1 MVSTKIKS
9 KTYTTTKVKN
19 NILRVWNTTTDKD
32 RHDWY
37 RTANRFAQKV
47 SEIYHVDNSRV
58 IGILSALSP
67 LTTWERNKQM
77 VHDFLVYG
85 TVGAFAMNVN
95 KCKDIMECDGTDKA
109 ILKIL
114 NGEKTKNFYLNI
126 KYPNCA
132 DHLTVDRHAIRI
144 ALNIKRNSFSISSD
158 ELGLSKPQYNFIKE
172 AYIKAA
178 NKVGVKPL
186 LMQSA
191 TWVKI
196 RD

>member
-1 MVSTKIKS
+1 MKQIKIAH
-9 KTYTTTKVKN
+9 TEYTQTKVKN

-37 RTANRFAQKV
+37 GTANRFAQKV

-67 LTTWERNKQM
+67 LKTWEQNKQM

-85 TVGAFAMNVN
+85 TAGTFAMNVN

-144 ALNIKRNSFSISSD
+144 ALNITD
-158 ELGLSKPQYNFIKE
+158 EFGLSKQQYNFIKE

-196 RD
+196 KD